1 MSWGLESGSAVES
14 ARADLLLSKRD
25 SEPVLDSGAFHG
37 QGDTLSILPG
47 EWIIAAIK
55 GIQSNR
61 AIRTGVCR

>member
-1 MSWGLESGSAVES
+1 MSWGPEPGSTVES

-47 EWIIAAIK
+47 ERVIAAVR
-55 GIQSNR
+55 GIQGNR
-61 AIRTGVCR
+61 DLGT